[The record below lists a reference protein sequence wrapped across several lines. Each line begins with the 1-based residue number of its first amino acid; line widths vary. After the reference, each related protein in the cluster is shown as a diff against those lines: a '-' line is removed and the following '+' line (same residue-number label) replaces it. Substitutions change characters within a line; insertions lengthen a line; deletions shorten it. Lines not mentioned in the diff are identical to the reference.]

1 MLNDLIF
8 LPNVFDPA
16 EASILR
22 EATRKALDRVL
33 VARELG
39 EEDRHRLAGDVML
52 IARTGFSR
60 TGDGLFDPDA
70 LAGAAAARFL
80 SFRQG

>member
-8 LPNVFDPA
+8 PPNVFQPA

-22 EATRKALDRVL
+22 EATKRAVDHVR
-33 VARELG
+33 AMRELG
-39 EEDRHRLAGDVML
+39 EKDRQRLAEDVIL

-60 TGDGLFDPDA
+60 TMDGLFDSDA
-70 LAGAAAARFL
+70 LADAAAARFL
-80 SFRQG
+80 SFRPD

>member
-8 LPNVFDPA
+8 PPNVFHPA

-22 EATRKALDRVL
+22 EATQKAVVR

-39 EEDRHRLAGDVML
+39 EEDRQRLAGAVMRV
-52 IARTGFSR
+52 ARSGFSR
-60 TGDGLFDPDA
+60 TGDGLFDSDA

-80 SFRQG
+80 SFKSA

>member
-8 LPNVFDPA
+8 PPNVFQPA

-22 EATRKALDRVL
+22 EATQKAVDRVR
-33 VARELG
+33 VGRELR
-39 EEDRHRLAGDVML
+39 EEDRQRLAGDVIL

-60 TGDGLFDPDA
+60 TGDGLFDSDT
-70 LAGAAAARFL
+70 LADAAAVRFL
-80 SFRQG
+80 SFKSD